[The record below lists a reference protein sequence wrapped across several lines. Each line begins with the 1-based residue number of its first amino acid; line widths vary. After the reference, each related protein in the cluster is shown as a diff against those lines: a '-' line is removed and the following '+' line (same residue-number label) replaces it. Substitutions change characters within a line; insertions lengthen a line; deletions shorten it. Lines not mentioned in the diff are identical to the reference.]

1 MHEVYCTTIPFLT
14 ILSACSLGT
23 IIIKK
28 IKVLSVIRLELW
40 FHQNLGKLIFFSFQH
55 QQLLA
60 GLI

>member
-1 MHEVYCTTIPFLT
+1 MHEVYCTKIPLLT

-40 FHQNLGKLIFFSFQH
+40 FHQTS
-55 QQLLA
+55 A
-60 GLI
+60 S